1 MLKRTL
7 LTYSFQKA
15 EGKNNLNSMNS
26 IWNSQFFF
34 YTILFLKLKKQKTI
48 FSQNL
53 LFLKNI
59 KEKKL
64 KSTVKQTKKIVKTK
78 KNKKIV
84 KTKKK

>member
-34 YTILFLKLKKQKTI
+34 YTILFFKSQKTKNYFYTELTI
-48 FSQNL
+48 F
-53 LFLKNI
+53 
-59 KEKKL
+59 KKYL
-64 KSTVKQTKKIVKTK
+64 RKKVKKYSETNK
-78 KNKKIV
+78 KNSKN
-84 KTKKK
+84 

>member
-64 KSTVKQTKKIVKTK
+64 KSTVKQTKKIVKT
-78 KNKKIV
+78 NKKI
-84 KTKKK
+84 KKS